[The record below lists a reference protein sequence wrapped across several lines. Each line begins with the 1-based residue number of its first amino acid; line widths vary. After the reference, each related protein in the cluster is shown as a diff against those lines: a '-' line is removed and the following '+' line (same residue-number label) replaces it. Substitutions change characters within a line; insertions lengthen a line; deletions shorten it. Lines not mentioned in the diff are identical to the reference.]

1 MLKILFVLFVAI
13 PLVELWLLFVLADLT
28 SSVVAILCV
37 IFTGVVGFWLTRFQG
52 FQVYGRIR
60 ESIEA
65 QQNPTDALVDGL
77 LILIAGVLLMTPG
90 MLTDLVG
97 FMLLIPFSRAAIR
110 RRLLRSFAS
119 RMQAVVMGKPPSMA
133 QEQPWD
139 DVVEGVVLEGELAE
153 EDSDEEQGELP

>member
-1 MLKILFVLFVAI
+1 VLKILFVLFVAI

-110 RRLLRSFAS
+110 RRLLRYFSS
-119 RMQAVVMGKPPSMA
+119 RVQAVVMGKPPSMVE
-133 QEQPWD
+133 EQPWD
-139 DVVEGVVLEGELAE
+139 DVGEEVVLEGELAE

>member
-1 MLKILFVLFVAI
+1 
-13 PLVELWLLFVLADLT
+13 
-28 SSVVAILCV
+28 
-37 IFTGVVGFWLTRFQG
+37 
-52 FQVYGRIR
+52 
-60 ESIEA
+60 
-65 QQNPTDALVDGL
+65 
-77 LILIAGVLLMTPG
+77 MTPG

-97 FMLLIPFSRAAIR
+97 FMLLVPFSRAAIR

-119 RMQAVVMGKPPSMA
+119 RMQAVVMEKPPSMA